1 MQVGGAPGGQT
12 GPAERSR
19 PTGEAPL
26 PSPRPAWVVVLGGVM
41 LLFAFHLFLGGLSG
55 LGGVG
60 RTTAASAGQEGA
72 PLVPGVDP
80 ALTALR
86 QALMEAAARLDGT
99 HLRAHA
105 AAQMAL
111 AIVLLFAVSAIATN
125 DRRGRPA
132 SLAAAW
138 VGIAY
143 HLGSALFFVFVVRA
157 GLLASPG
164 WVDEAVALHGAPD
177 PARLR
182 QELLSSAS
190 TLLLLLPL
198 TVSLLGIGFSLI
210 VMRYFG
216 GPRGRAFYGVLAIEV
231 PGQPQPRG

>member
-12 GPAERSR
+12 GPAQRSR
-19 PTGEAPL
+19 PTGAAPL

-55 LGGVG
+55 LGGA
-60 RTTAASAGQEGA
+60 RAASSQEGA

-86 QALMEAAARLDGT
+86 HALMEAAARLDGT

-105 AAQMAL
+105 AAQLAL
-111 AIVLLFAVSAIATN
+111 AIVLLFAVAAIATN

-132 SLAAAW
+132 ALAAAW

-164 WVDEAVALHGAPD
+164 WLDEAVALHGGPD
-177 PARLR
+177 PVRLR

-198 TVSLLGIGFSLI
+198 TVSALGIGFSLI

>member
-1 MQVGGAPGGQT
+1 MEAGGEK
-12 GPAERSR
+12 GPQDALR
-19 PTGEAPL
+19 PAGRPPL

-55 LGGVG
+55 LGGG
-60 RTTAASAGQEGA
+60 RATALAGTDGG
-72 PLVPGVDP
+72 PTVPGVDP
-80 ALTALR
+80 AVAALR
-86 QALMEAAARLDGT
+86 QALMEASSRMDGPQM
-99 HLRAHA
+99 RAHA
-105 AAQMAL
+105 AAQVVL
-111 AIVLLFAVSAIATN
+111 AVVLLFAVAAIATN

-143 HLGSALFFVFVVRA
+143 HLGSAMFFVFVVRA
-157 GLLASPG
+157 GLLAAPG
-164 WVDEAVALHGAPD
+164 WLDAAVAVHGGTE

-182 QELLSSAS
+182 QELLSSTS

-198 TVSLLGIGFSLI
+198 TVSALGIGFSLI
-210 VMRYFG
+210 LMRYFG